1 MRTARRV
8 ITRRRRVLPA
18 HSRLAVP
25 RAVAALRRSRDALVD
40 VEGQLG
46 ALLLDLNGSRIDANA
61 PDRLA
66 GATARAGLALAAL
79 DELRKLL
86 P

>member
-1 MRTARRV
+1 M
-8 ITRRRRVLPA
+8 TRRRRVVPA
-18 HSRLAVP
+18 HSRLAIP
-25 RAVAALRRSRDALVD
+25 RVVAALRRSRDALVD

-46 ALLLDLNGSRIDANA
+46 ALLLDLNGARLDAKA
-61 PDRLA
+61 PDKLTS
-66 GATARAGLALAAL
+66 ATAQAGMALTAL